1 MVTFD
6 LGFDLSVQ
14 VILCKFHSVFLT
26 KGGRVLTC
34 GHGTGG
40 RLGHDSE
47 LSIVV
52 GYVCVECD
60 MTLSSA
66 LW

>member
-1 MVTFD
+1 MV
-6 LGFDLSVQ
+6 GYVC
-14 VILCKFHSVFLT
+14 VE
-26 KGGRVLTC
+26 C
-34 GHGTGG
+34 GMT
-40 RLGHDSE
+40 E
-47 LSIVV
+47 FSIVV